1 MEVQV
6 KSYPFGVVVLG
17 LSIGNLALAADLR
30 PNLAQPVQSLS
41 QQERQG
47 GTTSDPGSKSHIIK
61 GEVLKIEG
69 SAYVI
74 KQANGKEIRLG
85 IDQDTRMETT
95 PKPGDKITAQMA
107 EDGRTRSIRKAS
119 SAESPSSVQSPDSP

>member
-1 MEVQV
+1 V
-6 KSYPFGVVVLG
+6 KIYPFVAVVLG
-17 LSIGNLALAADLR
+17 LSIWNLGLAADLR
-30 PNLAQPVQSLS
+30 PNLTQTVQSPG

-47 GTTSDPGSKSHIIK
+47 GTTSDPGSKSRIVK

-85 IDQDTRMETT
+85 IDQDTRMEIT
-95 PKPGDKITAQMA
+95 PKPGDKIAAQMA
-107 EDGRTRSIRKAS
+107 EDGRTRSVRKAS